1 MILEM
6 RRVGVL
12 ISAEGAATPS
22 RLMSVRAL
30 AVLHSM
36 RQEVPMSQIP
46 GSIKDRLLVQNEE
59 YRRLDEQHHEYE
71 SRLVALTEKAV
82 LSDEEQVEETTLKK
96 KKLQLK
102 DRMEAIA
109 RQAREGLH
117 P

>member
-1 MILEM
+1 
-6 RRVGVL
+6 
-12 ISAEGAATPS
+12 
-22 RLMSVRAL
+22 
-30 AVLHSM
+30 
-36 RQEVPMSQIP
+36 MSQIP
-46 GSIKDRLLVQNEE
+46 GSLKDRLLENDE

-71 SRLVALTEKAV
+71 SRLNTLTEKAV

-109 RQAREGLH
+109 RQAREGAH

>member
-1 MILEM
+1 
-6 RRVGVL
+6 
-12 ISAEGAATPS
+12 
-22 RLMSVRAL
+22 
-30 AVLHSM
+30 
-36 RQEVPMSQIP
+36 MSQNP
-46 GSIKDRLLVQNEE
+46 GSIKDRLLVQNDE

-71 SRLVALTEKAV
+71 SRLMALTEKAV